1 MFPVFCSITLEIGP
15 ISLSIADFGELH
27 LQNPCVE
34 CISLNGSGYERQNVS
49 TLQKDPP
56 ANFLYKVGCLVLRMY
71 IYIYTLY
78 IYIVKIRVFEMHV
91 LVVSFNIPNQSPLQ
105 FVVISAV
112 VALTEPVVG
121 GLRLCHFGCHLDLLA
136 TWCSKKSAGRY
147 GDLVE
152 FLVSSGKTTSG

>member
-1 MFPVFCSITLEIGP
+1 M
-15 ISLSIADFGELH
+15 
-27 LQNPCVE
+27 
-34 CISLNGSGYERQNVS
+34 
-49 TLQKDPP
+49 
-56 ANFLYKVGCLVLRMY
+56 
-71 IYIYTLY
+71 
-78 IYIVKIRVFEMHV
+78 

-147 GDLVE
+147 GDWVE
-152 FLVSSGKTTSG
+152 FWCLQGRRLLDSFVNRYIHIYI

>member
-1 MFPVFCSITLEIGP
+1 M
-15 ISLSIADFGELH
+15 
-27 LQNPCVE
+27 
-34 CISLNGSGYERQNVS
+34 
-49 TLQKDPP
+49 
-56 ANFLYKVGCLVLRMY
+56 
-71 IYIYTLY
+71 
-78 IYIVKIRVFEMHV
+78 